1 MSKIIVPQEL
11 QEKIIDLYVNKQYGR
26 MKIKKEL
33 NLPFGDTV
41 IKRIL
46 QENNIHIRNY
56 YEAAKVNTS
65 GKIEVKQDIQKE
77 IIKLYNRG
85 YGLDKIVEILHLP
98 FSFDKVRSILKENN
112 VHIRNVQEAAQ
123 IKIMPDL
130 RKYKI
135 NDEYNFIS
143 HNGAWLL
150 GMYMADGYM
159 PITKSAKHR
168 VTLALQRQDEN
179 CLELIKKELEYTG
192 PIYQYESSNGYPES
206 SLSFSSFRIRE
217 EMEKYGIV
225 NRKTYKEIHIP
236 NIPKEFKIDFIRGF
250 FDGDGSIF
258 EIASEKKIGSS
269 FTSASKIILEEI
281 ADFLYQE
288 YGLKKPTIH
297 KQERNMAVYDIRYYK
312 ADTLKLG
319 SIFYDNDYI
328 SLPRKKNKF
337 FMLRKKY
344 S

>member
-11 QEKIIDLYVNKQYGR
+11 QEKIIDLYINKQYGR

-46 QENNIHIRNY
+46 KENNIHIRNFN
-56 YEAAKVNTS
+56 EAKVGS
-65 GKIEVKQDIQKE
+65 YKIKVEEGIQKQ
-77 IIKLYNRG
+77 IIELYSRG
-85 YGLDKIVEILHLP
+85 YGLPKIVEILQLP
-98 FSFDKVRSILKENN
+98 FGFEKVRSILKENN
-112 VHIRNVQEAAQ
+112 IYIRSLKESAQ
-123 IKIMPDL
+123 VKITPDL

-135 NDEYNFIS
+135 NDYYNFKS
-143 HNGAWLL
+143 HNGAWIL

-159 PITKSAKHR
+159 PITKSAKYR
-168 VTLALQRQDEN
+168 VTLALQRQDED
-179 CLELIKKELEYTG
+179 CLELIKKELRYTG

-206 SLSFSSFRIRE
+206 SLSFSSLKIRE

-236 NIPKEFKIDFIRGF
+236 DLPKEYKIDFIRGF

-258 EIASEKKIGSS
+258 ERESEKKIGSS
-269 FTSASKIILEEI
+269 FTSASKAILDEI
-281 ADFLYQE
+281 GNFLYEE
-288 YGLKKPTIH
+288 YSLKKPIIH
-297 KQERNMAVYDIRYYK
+297 KQEKNITIYDIRYYK

-319 SIFYDNDYI
+319 NLFYNNNYI
-328 SLPRKKNKF
+328 ALPRKKNKF
-337 FMLRKKY
+337 LILQKKY